1 MIKIAALDDNE
12 IHLSLIEQA
21 LLGPDAVWDE
31 PVELEKFR
39 TSLELLIHLKKG
51 DVDCVILDRNLPD
64 IPGDLVLKWVR
75 ENSSQSTAV
84 LILTSVENE
93 EDVVSLLSAGADEYL
108 TKPFH
113 PQELLIRAQ
122 RLIKLYRIKF
132 GQGLGERIVRQESPL
147 DASKISTREI
157 EGLVFDDFTLTVL
170 VGEHS
175 VKLSDREYRLAK
187 YFFSNIGI
195 NLSRKDIVRAI
206 YFKENEDNERS
217 ITSHVHLIREKLGL
231 TLENGWIIRPI
242 YGFGYRLDKLMNQE

>member
-1 MIKIAALDDNE
+1 MIKIVVLDDNE

-21 LLGPDAVWDE
+21 LLDSDAVWDE
-31 PVELEKFR
+31 PVEFKKFK
-39 TSLELLIHLKKG
+39 TSLELLIYLRQG
-51 DVDCVILDRNLPD
+51 AVDCVILDRNLPD

-84 LILTSVENE
+84 LMLTSVENE

-113 PQELLIRAQ
+113 PQELLIRTQ
-122 RLIKLYRIKF
+122 RLLKHYRIKF
-132 GQGLGERIVRQESPL
+132 GQASGERIVRQEALL
-147 DASKISTREI
+147 DVAKLSIGKI
-157 EGLVFDDFTLTVL
+157 EGFVFDDFTLTVL
-170 VGEHS
+170 IGKKS

-195 NLSRKDIVRAI
+195 NLSRIDIVRAV

-217 ITSHVHLIREKLGL
+217 ITSHVHLIREKLNL

-242 YGFGYRLDKLMNQE
+242 YGFGYRLDRLST

>member
-1 MIKIAALDDNE
+1 VIKIVALDDNE

-21 LLGPDAVWDE
+21 LVGPDAVWDE

-39 TSLELLIHLKKG
+39 TSLELLIHLKKS

-122 RLIKLYRIKF
+122 RLIKLYRLKF
-132 GQGLGERIVRQESPL
+132 GQRSVEQVMYKEALPQAEKV
-147 DASKISTREI
+147 SKREI
-157 EGLVFDDFTLTVL
+157 EGFVFDDFTLTVSI
-170 VGEHS
+170 GGHS

-187 YFFSNIGI
+187 YFFSNIGV
-195 NLSRKDIVRAI
+195 NLSRKEIVRAV
-206 YFKENEDNERS
+206 YFKESEDNERS
-217 ITSHVHLIREKLGL
+217 ITSHVHLIREKLNL

-242 YGFGYRLDKLMNQE
+242 YGFGYRLNKLISQE